1 MSWPSALGHATLEHA
16 KTISASTWTRAGTRS
31 DARSTGPKAAP
42 SRLSPSSP
50 RLHSDDME
58 DLPTGTVIA
67 PEETKPALKRP
78 PMFKVLLMNDDYTP
92 MEFVVHVLET
102 FFGMDREKAIQ
113 IMLAVHTA
121 GSAVV
126 GIYPRDIAET
136 KSETINAYAR
146 ANQHPLLS
154 TVEMTD

>member
-1 MSWPSALGHATLEHA
+1 MEYLKTTSAWAPAGAGVPA
-16 KTISASTWTRAGTRS
+16 GSVVSGSAQR
-31 DARSTGPKAAP
+31 
-42 SRLSPSSP
+42 
-50 RLHSDDME
+50 DDTE
-58 DLPTGTVIA
+58 DPGTGTIIA

-78 PMFKVLLMNDDYTP
+78 PMFKVVLLNDDYTP
-92 MEFVVHVLET
+92 MEFVVHVLEA
-102 FFGMDREKAIQ
+102 FFAMDREKAIQ
-113 IMLAVHTA
+113 VMLAVHTT

-136 KSETINAYAR
+136 KSERVNEYAR

>member
-1 MSWPSALGHATLEHA
+1 MEYLKTTSAWAPTGAAAGSALRG
-16 KTISASTWTRAGTRS
+16 SAERDDTE
-31 DARSTGPKAAP
+31 D
-42 SRLSPSSP
+42 PSS
-50 RLHSDDME
+50 
-58 DLPTGTVIA
+58 GTIIA

-78 PMFKVLLMNDDYTP
+78 PMFKVVLLNDDYTP
-92 MEFVVHVLET
+92 MEFVVHVLEA
-102 FFGMDREKAIQ
+102 FFAMEREKAIQ
-113 IMLAVHTA
+113 IMLAVHTT

-136 KSETINAYAR
+136 KSERVNEYAR

>member
-16 KTISASTWTRAGTRS
+16 KTVSAATPTNTVARG
-31 DARSTGPKAAP
+31 ARSAGPGTAP
-42 SRLSPSSP
+42 RRLRVPSP
-50 RLHSDDME
+50 RLQSDDME
-58 DLPTGTVIA
+58 DLRTGTVIA

-92 MEFVVHVLET
+92 MEFVIHVLET
-102 FFGMDREKAIQ
+102 FFGMAREKAIQ
-113 IMLAVHTA
+113 IMLAVHTS

-136 KSETINAYAR
+136 KSETVNEYAR

>member
-1 MSWPSALGHATLEHA
+1 MQRPFPH
-16 KTISASTWTRAGTRS
+16 STWTRAGTRS

-42 SRLSPSSP
+42 GRLSPPSP
-50 RLHSDDME
+50 RLQSDDME

-102 FFGMDREKAIQ
+102 FFGMAREKAIQ

-136 KSETINAYAR
+136 KSETINEYAR

>member
-1 MSWPSALGHATLEHA
+1 
-16 KTISASTWTRAGTRS
+16 
-31 DARSTGPKAAP
+31 
-42 SRLSPSSP
+42 
-50 RLHSDDME
+50 ME
-58 DLPTGTVIA
+58 DLRTGTVIA

-92 MEFVVHVLET
+92 MEFVIHVLET
-102 FFGMDREKAIQ
+102 FFGMAREKAIQ
-113 IMLAVHTA
+113 IMLAVHTS

-136 KSETINAYAR
+136 KSETVNEYAR